1 MLYKII
7 DTSTGEI
14 IGMTATVNYIRKK
27 PETGVLV
34 TAKKIQDAT
43 GIAYKSIP
51 YNLSGTVGIDAD
63 ITVIISEFDEAEF
76 MQELKSSAEMLE
88 DAMCEQDAINE
99 ERFGTIEDAL
109 CEMDMEE
116 EV

>member
-14 IGMTATVNYIRKK
+14 IGMTAAVNYIRRKS
-27 PETGVLV
+27 ETGALV
-34 TAKKIQDAT
+34 VAKKIQDAT

-51 YNLSGTVGIDAD
+51 YNLSGTDGIDAD
-63 ITVIISEFDEAEF
+63 ITVVISEFDEAEY
-76 MQELKSSAEMLE
+76 MHELKNSAEMLE
-88 DAMCEQDAINE
+88 DAICEQDILNE
-99 ERFGTIEDAL
+99 ERFGAIEDAL

-116 EV
+116 E